1 MDPLTSLFA
10 TVVIGAIAFYVLYL
24 VVRAAVLNA
33 LRTHRAE
40 VNAPAPEPVT
50 HLDADGL

>member
-10 TVVIGAIAFYVLYL
+10 TVVVGAIGFYVLYL

-33 LRTHRAE
+33 LRTHHAE
-40 VNAPAPEPVT
+40 VHAQAPGPVT